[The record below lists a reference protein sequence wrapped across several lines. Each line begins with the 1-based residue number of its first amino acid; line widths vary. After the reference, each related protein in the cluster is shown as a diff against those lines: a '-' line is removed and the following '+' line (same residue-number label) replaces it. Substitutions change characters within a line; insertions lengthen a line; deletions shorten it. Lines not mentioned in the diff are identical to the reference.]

1 MSSYQE
7 LIAQR
12 EELDRQIDA
21 ARQAEQSKA
30 IETVKT
36 LVKQFQLSAD
46 DCGFKQQKGAAKAK
60 QVVPVKFRGPNGEAW
75 SGRGRIP
82 GWLAAQ
88 ESQGAKREQF
98 RIAE

>member
-1 MSSYQE
+1 MSSYLE

-12 EELDRQIDA
+12 EELDRQIDT

-30 IETVKT
+30 IETVKA
-36 LVKQFQLSAD
+36 LVKQFQLTAD
-46 DCGFKQQKGAAKAK
+46 DCGFKPQKGAAKAK

-82 GWLAAQ
+82 GWLAAL

-98 RIAE
+98 RIAD

>member
-7 LIAQR
+7 LVAQR
-12 EELDRQIDA
+12 EALDRQIDA
-21 ARQAEQSKA
+21 ARLAEQSKA

-46 DCGFKQQKGAAKAK
+46 DCGFKQKGAAKAK
-60 QVVPVKFRGPNGEAW
+60 HAVPVKFRGPNGEGW

-82 GWLAAQ
+82 GWLAAL
-88 ESQGAKREQF
+88 ESQGATRDQF
-98 RIAE
+98 RIA